1 MMGIEELEDLSRV
14 LQKTDV
20 CSPLSVE
27 ANPIW
32 YMLAHVKHVG
42 SACWLEVKIPQNSG
56 RCGTEGH
63 VLVGIVMMS

>member
-32 YMLAHVKHVG
+32 YMLAHVKHANMLALHAGLKSKYHRTVVDV
-42 SACWLEVKIPQNSG
+42 ALRDMFWWA
-56 RCGTEGH
+56 
-63 VLVGIVMMS
+63 